1 MHLRE
6 LASFF
11 PAVPFGMELWAHDD
25 SIQLDSLVDAFPLE
39 LLLPHFTFLHFEL
52 GNLVVVDK
60 LVVSLA
66 TTFVV
71 LSISP
76 AFSSA
81 SLLGIILLAGCWFCG
96 SFLVEVGWKCDIE
109 AV

>member
-1 MHLRE
+1 MV
-6 LASFF
+6 S
-11 PAVPFGMELWAHDD
+11 WAHDD
-25 SIQLDSLVDAFPLE
+25 SVQLDSLVVNAFPLE
-39 LLLPHFTFLHFEL
+39 RLLPLFTFLHFEL
-52 GNLVVVDK
+52 RNLVVVDK
-60 LVVSLA
+60 LVVSLE
-66 TTFVV
+66 TSLVV
-71 LSISP
+71 LSISL